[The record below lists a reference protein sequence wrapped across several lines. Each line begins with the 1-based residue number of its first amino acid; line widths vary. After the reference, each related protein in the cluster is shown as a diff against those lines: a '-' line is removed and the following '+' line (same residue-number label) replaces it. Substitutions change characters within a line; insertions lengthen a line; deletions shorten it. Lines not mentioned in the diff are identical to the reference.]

1 MDIMELN
8 NSISE
13 KYNIKVHDIERLTNK
28 SYKIVCDTR
37 SCYFI
42 KQVPKIVESKYV
54 FLSNQ
59 GVNNVLYPI
68 LNNDRKYI
76 TDFNDKNFYVND
88 YIENI
93 VSKEESRAYNM
104 FNALDRLHSSTTI
117 KKQLSTT
124 NSRPKIEEITK
135 QLDYK
140 FVLIEQYIRGLETK
154 PIDKYSMMVL
164 EKYHIILNAK
174 KELVTLQKKIILS
187 IKDKNSVEYSFV
199 HNNPKND
206 HLIMKNG
213 YQYLTSITNGKI
225 GVSSL
230 DMAKFYIENSELN
243 LDYKEIIFKDYYS
256 QKNNFYYDYFRFLVL
271 FIYIKS
277 IHFLQNDIFN
287 KEQFVRICIKIEK
300 FMADFSQESN

>member
-13 KYNIKVHDIERLTNK
+13 KYNIKVHDIERLTDK

-37 SCYFI
+37 NCYFI
-42 KQVPKIVESKYV
+42 KQVPKIVESKYI

-124 NSRPKIEEITK
+124 KSRPKIEEITK

-154 PIDKYSMMVL
+154 PIDKDSMLVL

-277 IHFLQNDIFN
+277 IHFLQNDTFN

-300 FMADFSQESN
+300 FMTDFSQESN

>member
-13 KYNIKVHDIERLTNK
+13 KYNIKVHDIERLTDK

-37 SCYFI
+37 NCYFI
-42 KQVPKIVESKYV
+42 KQVPKIVESKYI

-154 PIDKYSMMVL
+154 PIDKDSMMVL

-300 FMADFSQESN
+300 FMTDFSQESN

>member
-37 SCYFI
+37 NCYFI

-140 FVLIEQYIRGLETK
+140 FILIEQYIRSLETK
-154 PIDKYSMMVL
+154 QIDKSSFVVL
-164 EKYHIILNAK
+164 EKYHIIL
-174 KELVTLQKKIILS
+174 
-187 IKDKNSVEYSFV
+187 
-199 HNNPKND
+199 
-206 HLIMKNG
+206 
-213 YQYLTSITNGKI
+213 
-225 GVSSL
+225 
-230 DMAKFYIENSELN
+230 
-243 LDYKEIIFKDYYS
+243 
-256 QKNNFYYDYFRFLVL
+256 
-271 FIYIKS
+271 
-277 IHFLQNDIFN
+277 
-287 KEQFVRICIKIEK
+287 KEQMVKIL
-300 FMADFSQESN
+300 

>member
-1 MDIMELN
+1 MDIMKLN

-13 KYNIKVHDIERLTNK
+13 KYNIKVHDIERLTEK

-37 SCYFI
+37 NCYFI
-42 KQVPKIVESKYV
+42 KQVPKIVESKYI

-154 PIDKYSMMVL
+154 PIDKDSMLVL

-300 FMADFSQESN
+300 FMTDFSQESN

>member
-37 SCYFI
+37 NCYFI

>member
-1 MDIMELN
+1 MELN

-13 KYNIKVHDIERLTNK
+13 KYNIKVHDIERLTDK

-37 SCYFI
+37 NCYFI
-42 KQVPKIVESKYV
+42 KQVPKIVESKYI

-124 NSRPKIEEITK
+124 KSRPKIEEITK

-154 PIDKYSMMVL
+154 PIDKDSMLVL

-300 FMADFSQESN
+300 FMTDFSQESN

>member
-28 SYKIVCDTR
+28 SYKIVCDTKN
-37 SCYFI
+37 CFFI

-104 FNALDRLHSSTTI
+104 FNALNRLHSSTTI

-213 YQYLTSITNGKI
+213 YQYLTSITKGKI
-225 GVSSL
+225 GISSL
-230 DMAKFYIENSELN
+230 DMAKFYIENSDID

-256 QKNNFYYDYFRFLVL
+256 QKNSFYYDYFRFLVL

-277 IHFLQNDIFN
+277 IHFSQNDIIN
-287 KEQFVRICIKIEK
+287 KENFVIICNKIEK
-300 FMADFSQESN
+300 FMTDFSQESD

>member
-37 SCYFI
+37 NCYFI

-213 YQYLTSITNGKI
+213 YQFLTSITNGKI

-256 QKNNFYYDYFRFLVL
+256 QKNKNV
-271 FIYIKS
+271 
-277 IHFLQNDIFN
+277 
-287 KEQFVRICIKIEK
+287 
-300 FMADFSQESN
+300 